1 MQFPGVLSEAK
12 VGTEQI
18 QDYSN
23 TDNFYVLKLF
33 DYGNCIIFLIWD
45 ISKKIGHNW
54 KHACVFSAWK
64 NFFLGLLFRE
74 FPSQRLGTLFHVV
87 FKIDIYGIFI

>member
-12 VGTEQI
+12 VGTGQI

-33 DYGNCIIFLIWD
+33 DYGNCIIF
-45 ISKKIGHNW
+45 
-54 KHACVFSAWK
+54 
-64 NFFLGLLFRE
+64 
-74 FPSQRLGTLFHVV
+74 
-87 FKIDIYGIFI
+87 